1 MTHQPSSDVANVI
14 FFSYFLAKLFAK
26 IVSIFFF
33 FFTKVKI
40 KNFECPKSIR
50 NYEKK

>member
-33 FFTKVKI
+33 FTKVKI